1 MIIVKQNNNDN
12 ITINIEDLENIFEDD
27 INTENIKE
35 ICIYAENYQTVNDFP
50 FPDGNYKVTINH
62 CNIETLPD
70 NLPNTINSLNLSY
83 NRFRNIDLRFFTQL
97 KKLKIQHNR
106 LISIVLAPNL
116 EILYCNNNR
125 LANLS
130 EIPNTILFIDICN
143 NFLVAPIQDVNNQC
157 LIISENNLY
166 HTSNDNVNVEFFSS
180 VLPPLPP
187 LNLPP
192 LAQLNNLNPLPT
204 NNFFIDIPPSR
215 INNDQLFN
223 NNNVPTN
230 SQELY
235 EPLLGNEQN
244 IPNTQEYDQINLD
257 DIDNLINII
266 FTPFENNSQEPN
278 LEDTD
283 ILDDEEHQNQ
293 YKGKI
298 EKINELVDSKKIA
311 IPVNFVCPISKSI
324 FYNPVTLSDGHT
336 YEKMHILEWIK
347 YNNKSPMTN
356 KNLIN
361 KNISPNILIRSMVRE
376 WIDNIEKE
384 YNIQYDKNNLENK
397 KKIKE
402 D

>member
-12 ITINIEDLENIFEDD
+12 ITINIEDLENIFEND
-27 INTENIKE
+27 INIENIKE

-83 NRFRNIDLRFFTQL
+83 NRFRNIDLRFFAQL

-106 LISIVLAPNL
+106 LISIVFSPNL
-116 EILYCNNNR
+116 ETLYCNNNR
-125 LANLS
+125 LSNLS
-130 EIPNTILFIDICN
+130 EIPNTMLFIDICS
-143 NFLVAPIQDVNNQC
+143 NFLVSPIQDINNQC
-157 LIISENNLY
+157 VIISENNLY
-166 HTSNDNVNVEFFSS
+166 HTSNNNIYVDYFSG
-180 VLPPLPP
+180 LPPLPP
-187 LNLPP
+187 LTP
-192 LAQLNNLNPLPT
+192 LINVNPLPT
-204 NNFFIDIPPSR
+204 NNFFIDIPPSG

-257 DIDNLINII
+257 DIDNLINLTF
-266 FTPFENNSQEPN
+266 FTPFEQNIEEPNLEEPN

-293 YKGKI
+293 YKEKI
-298 EKINELVDSKKIA
+298 EKINELVESEKII
-311 IPVNFVCPISKSI
+311 IPINFVCPISKSI

-361 KNISPNILIRSMVRE
+361 KNILPNILIRSMVRE

-384 YNIQYDKNNLENK
+384 YNIQYEKNNLENK

>member
-12 ITINIEDLENIFEDD
+12 ITINIEDLENIFEND
-27 INTENIKE
+27 INIENIKE

-83 NRFRNIDLRFFTQL
+83 NRFRNIDLRFFAQL

-106 LISIVLAPNL
+106 LISIVFSPNL
-116 EILYCNNNR
+116 ETLYCNNNR
-125 LANLS
+125 LSNLS
-130 EIPNTILFIDICN
+130 EIPNTMLFIDICS
-143 NFLVAPIQDVNNQC
+143 NFLVSPIQDINNQC
-157 LIISENNLY
+157 VIISENNLY
-166 HTSNDNVNVEFFSS
+166 HTSNNNIYVDYFSG
-180 VLPPLPP
+180 LPPLPP
-187 LNLPP
+187 LTP
-192 LAQLNNLNPLPT
+192 LINVNPLPT
-204 NNFFIDIPPSR
+204 NNFFIDIPPSG

-257 DIDNLINII
+257 DIDNLINLTF
-266 FTPFENNSQEPN
+266 FTPFEQNIEEPN

-293 YKGKI
+293 YKEKI
-298 EKINELVDSKKIA
+298 EKINELVESEKII
-311 IPVNFVCPISKSI
+311 IPINFVCPISKSI

-361 KNISPNILIRSMVRE
+361 KNILPNILIRSMVRE

-384 YNIQYDKNNLENK
+384 YNIQYEKNNLENK

>member
-1 MIIVKQNNNDN
+1 MIIVKNNNN
-12 ITINIEDLENIFEDD
+12 EIITINIDELENIFEND

-50 FPDGNYKVTINH
+50 FPDGNYKVKINH
-62 CNIETLPD
+62 CNIENLPD

-83 NRFRNIDLRFFTQL
+83 NRFRNIDLRFFTHL

-106 LISIVLAPNL
+106 LISIVLPPNL
-116 EILYCNNNR
+116 EKLYCNNNR

-130 EIPNTILFIDICN
+130 EIPNTILFIDICS

-157 LIISENNLY
+157 VIISENNLY
-166 HTSNDNVNVEFFSS
+166 HTSNNNIYVDFFSS
-180 VLPPLPP
+180 LPPLPP

-192 LAQLNNLNPLPT
+192 VNNTNPLPT

-257 DIDNLINII
+257 DIDDLINLTF
-266 FTPFENNSQEPN
+266 FTPFETNIEEPN

-293 YKGKI
+293 YKEKI
-298 EKINELVDSKKIA
+298 ERINKLVESEKII

-347 YNNKSPMTN
+347 HNNKSPMTN

-361 KNISPNILIRSMVRE
+361 KNTSPNILIRSMVRE

-384 YNIQYDKNNLENK
+384 YNIQSEKNNLENK

>member
-1 MIIVKQNNNDN
+1 MIIVKNNNN
-12 ITINIEDLENIFEDD
+12 EIITINIDELENIFEND

-50 FPDGNYKVTINH
+50 FPDGNYKVKINN
-62 CNIETLPD
+62 CNIENLPD

-83 NRFRNIDLRFFTQL
+83 NRFRNIDLRFFTHL

-106 LISIVLAPNL
+106 LISIVLPPNL
-116 EILYCNNNR
+116 EKLYCNNNR

-130 EIPNTILFIDICN
+130 EIPNTILFIDICS

-157 LIISENNLY
+157 VIISENNLY
-166 HTSNDNVNVEFFSS
+166 HTSNNNIYVDFFSS
-180 VLPPLPP
+180 LPPLPS

-192 LAQLNNLNPLPT
+192 VNNMNPLPT

-257 DIDNLINII
+257 DIDDLINLTF
-266 FTPFENNSQEPN
+266 FTPFETNIEEPN

-293 YKGKI
+293 YKEKI
-298 EKINELVDSKKIA
+298 ERINKLVESEKII

-361 KNISPNILIRSMVRE
+361 KNTSPNILIRSMVRE

-384 YNIQYDKNNLENK
+384 YNIQSEKNNLENK